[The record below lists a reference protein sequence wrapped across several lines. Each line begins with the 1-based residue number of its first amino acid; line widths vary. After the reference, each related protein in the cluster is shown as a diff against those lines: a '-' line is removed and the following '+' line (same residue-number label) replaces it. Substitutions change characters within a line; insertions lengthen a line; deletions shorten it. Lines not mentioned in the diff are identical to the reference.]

1 MPSVRAVVAVVGLA
15 LAPLAVAVPAVAAP
29 MGQCD
34 GIKTTRVSGGWQV
47 TTPGVWEDTSVDC
60 NLKYGD
66 LPHRNPDIPFGDPA
80 GAIKTLQRNLNFCYQ
95 ANLRIDGLYG
105 ANVREAVKKVQRQHK
120 LTVDGVYG
128 PKTRSA
134 MNWRMYHPTTKV
146 WTNACYS
153 YI

>member
-1 MPSVRAVVAVVGLA
+1 M
-15 LAPLAVAVPAVAAP
+15 
-29 MGQCD
+29 
-34 GIKTTRVSGGWQV
+34 
-47 TTPGVWEDTSVDC
+47 TTPGVWEDTSVVC

-66 LPHRNPDIPFGDPA
+66 LPHRDPNIPFGDPA
-80 GAIKTLQRNLNFCYQ
+80 GAIKTLQRNLNFCYK
-95 ANLRIDGLYG
+95 AGLRIDGKYG

-120 LTVDGVYG
+120 VTADGIYG